1 MIIVKSWFSSLAIRY
16 GKYPQEKWSA
26 IAPTKKQEKMKE
38 AGPPYRPVV
47 HGELPSGPRRTPSQ
61 DDLQWHQLQQQVTE
75 KMRQWP
81 KRPRGLSWPPK
92 SVLTGIRKD
101 EEQAGHFLYPSVTV
115 DYITK

>member
-1 MIIVKSWFSSLAIRY
+1 MVCGSTNQKTRKDEVGWSSI
-16 GKYPQEKWSA
+16 PS
-26 IAPTKKQEKMKE
+26 
-38 AGPPYRPVV
+38 
-47 HGELPSGPRRTPSQ
+47 SGPLRTPSQ
-61 DDLQWHQLQQQVTE
+61 DDLRRHQLQQQVTK